1 MQQFLYWPGDLIKFI
16 NGASWCLGGGIGEPE
31 VHEAALVVRRDFT
44 SATEP
49 AVMLKFLHTKTDE
62 YHYYD
67 LELHEWELSG
77 TIEVQRAS

>member
-16 NGASWCLGGGIGEPE
+16 DGASPRRGALNRD

>member
-16 NGASWCLGGGIGEPE
+16 DGACLLRGGTPD
-31 VHEAALVVRRDFT
+31 VREAALVVRRDFT
-44 SATEP
+44 SATEA
-49 AVMLKFLHTKTDE
+49 AVLLKFFHTKTDE

-67 LELHEWELSG
+67 LELHEWEMSG

>member
-16 NGASWCLGGGIGEPE
+16 DGAKQTLQQSRD
-31 VHEAALVVRRDFT
+31 VHEVALVVRRDFT
-44 SATEP
+44 SATED

>member
-16 NGASWCLGGGIGEPE
+16 DGASQTLQQSRD
-31 VHEAALVVRRDFT
+31 VHEVALVVRRDFT
-44 SATEP
+44 SATEA

>member
-16 NGASWCLGGGIGEPE
+16 DGASKTWGGALKRD
-31 VHEAALVVRRDFT
+31 VHEVALVVRRDFT

>member
-16 NGASWCLGGGIGEPE
+16 DGSLAGMGKRD
-31 VHEAALVVRRDFT
+31 VHEVALVVRRDFT
-44 SATEP
+44 SATEA

>member
-1 MQQFLYWPGDLIKFI
+1 MQQFLYHPGDLIKFL
-16 NGASWCLGGGIGEPE
+16 NGASRNWGGYEKPD

-44 SATEP
+44 SATEG
-49 AVMLKFLHTKTDE
+49 AAMLKFLHTKTDE

-67 LELHEWELSG
+67 LELHEWEMSG